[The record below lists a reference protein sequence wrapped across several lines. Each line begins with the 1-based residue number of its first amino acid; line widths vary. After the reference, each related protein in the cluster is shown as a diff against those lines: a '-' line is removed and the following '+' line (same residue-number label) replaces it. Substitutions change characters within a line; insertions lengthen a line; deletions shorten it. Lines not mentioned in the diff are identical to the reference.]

1 MVIFFFRELT
11 DLSGGDDPCV
21 HVRPHFGKLLDNL
34 TGDLASGDL
43 IRVILN
49 GQIRV
54 RRGWG
59 GGRAWCVGGV
69 VEAQRTQGTHQLE
82 V

>member
-1 MVIFFFRELT
+1 MEEVQKTSATFFT
-11 DLSGGDDPCV
+11 SA
-21 HVRPHFGKLLDNL
+21 
-34 TGDLASGDL
+34 TL
-43 IRVILN
+43 IRVVLN

-59 GGRAWCVGGV
+59 GGGAWCGGGV
-69 VEAQRTQGTHQLE
+69 AEAQRTQGTRQLE

>member
-1 MVIFFFRELT
+1 VEEVQKTSATFFT
-11 DLSGGDDPCV
+11 SA
-21 HVRPHFGKLLDNL
+21 
-34 TGDLASGDL
+34 TL
-43 IRVILN
+43 IRVVLN

-59 GGRAWCVGGV
+59 GGGAWCGGGV
-69 VEAQRTQGTHQLE
+69 AEAQRTQGTRQLE